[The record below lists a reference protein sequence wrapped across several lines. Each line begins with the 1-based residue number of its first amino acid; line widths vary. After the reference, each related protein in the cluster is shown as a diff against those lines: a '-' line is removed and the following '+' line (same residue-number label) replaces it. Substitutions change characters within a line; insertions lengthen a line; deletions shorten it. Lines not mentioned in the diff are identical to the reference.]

1 MVLTKVYKGFQTVIP
16 AKIRE
21 ELNIKQADLL
31 EWETSENKIILRK
44 KEKADLSS
52 IIGIIS
58 DEKLDSVEATRK
70 AGMGEKIQ

>member
-21 ELNIKQADLL
+21 EFNIKQADLL
-31 EWETSENKIILRK
+31 EWETNHDTIILRK

-58 DEKLDSVEATRK
+58 DEKLDSVEATRI
-70 AGMGEKIQ
+70 AGRGEKI

>member
-31 EWETSENKIILRK
+31 EWETRENKIIVRK
-44 KEKADLSS
+44 KEKTDLSS

-58 DEKLDSVEATRK
+58 DEKLDSLEATRK
-70 AGMGEKIQ
+70 AGRGEKIE

>member
-21 ELNIKQADLL
+21 KHNIKHADLL
-31 EWETSENKIILRK
+31 EWETKEDKTILRK
-44 KEKADLSS
+44 KEKTDLSS

-58 DEKLDSVEATRK
+58 DEKLDSLDYNQRK
-70 AGMGEKIQ
+70 NTWM

>member
-21 ELNIKQADLL
+21 EFNIKQADIL
-31 EWETSENKIILRK
+31 EWETKEDRIILRK
-44 KEKADLSS
+44 KEKAELSS

-70 AGMGEKIQ
+70 AGMGEKI

>member
-21 ELNIKQADLL
+21 ELNIKQSDLL
-31 EWETSENKIILRK
+31 EWETKEDKIILRK
-44 KEKADLSS
+44 KEKAELSS

-70 AGMGEKIQ
+70 AGRGEKV

>member
-16 AKIRE
+16 AKIRK
-21 ELNIKQADLL
+21 ELNIEQADLL
-31 EWETSENKIILRK
+31 EWETNENKIIIRK
-44 KEKADLSS
+44 KEKTDLSS

-70 AGMGEKIQ
+70 AGEGEKI